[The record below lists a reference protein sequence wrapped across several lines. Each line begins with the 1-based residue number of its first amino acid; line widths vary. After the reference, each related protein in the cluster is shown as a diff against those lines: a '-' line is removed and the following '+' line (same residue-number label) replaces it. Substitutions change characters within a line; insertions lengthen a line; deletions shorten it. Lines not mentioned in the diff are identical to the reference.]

1 MGDLI
6 NKWIKE
12 TITEFEEAKKDQNY
26 YKMIEMKYL
35 LQELRILRD
44 KLVTLKPDR

>member
-1 MGDLI
+1 MSDLI

-12 TITEFEEAKKDQNY
+12 TINEFEEAKKDQNY
-26 YKMIEMKYL
+26 LKMIAMKYL

-44 KLVTLKPDR
+44 KLTALKP